1 MCPHLTSCMYTCDP
15 NNLTSFIVPASLR
28 SPAPVTPQNRDAV
41 TPQNRDASALNF
53 HACIVT
59 QSRLQLRTNACIVT
73 QSRPGHAPQKFIYAC
88 IVTQSRP
95 GHAPQKFIYACIVTQ
110 SRPGHA
116 PNCACIDRDA
126 VTPRSRPKLCM
137 HRDAVTPQIANR
149 DAVLSCDQVII
160 CIVTKSYE
168 ALL

>member
-41 TPQNRDASALNF
+41 TPQNRDTSAVIF

-59 QSRLQLRTNACIVT
+59 QSRLQLRTN
-73 QSRPGHAPQKFIYAC
+73 AC

>member
-41 TPQNRDASALNF
+41 TPQNRDASAVNF

-59 QSRLQLRTNACIVT
+59 QSRLQLRTN
-73 QSRPGHAPQKFIYAC
+73 AC